1 MAQYKLCISD
11 PKTGRTKQLEVKDND
26 AKQFVGMKIKQPIKG
41 EAFGL
46 QGYEFLIT
54 GGSDKAGFPM
64 RSGIMGKRKVI
75 LAYGGTGIRTKEFGI
90 KQRKTVCGST
100 INADIVQI
108 NLKILKE
115 GSTKLFEDKKEE
127 AKADGTGKAEG
138 AKELSKAEVKADAAA
153 PAKAA

>member
-26 AKQFVGMKIKQPIKG
+26 AKQFAGMKLNQQLKG
-41 EAFGL
+41 EACGL
-46 QGYEFLIT
+46 PGYEFLIT

-115 GSTKLFEDKKEE
+115 GTQKLFEDKKEE
-127 AKADGTGKAEG
+127 VKAEG
-138 AKELSKAEVKADAAA
+138 AAA

>member
-1 MAQYKLCISD
+1 MAQFKICISD
-11 PKTGRTKQLEVKDND
+11 PKTGRSKQLEVKDND
-26 AKQFVGMKIKQPIKG
+26 AKQFVGMKLKQQIKG
-41 EAFGL
+41 EACGL
-46 QGYEFLIT
+46 PGYEFLIT

-75 LAYGGTGIRTKEFGI
+75 LAYGGTGIRTREKGT

-100 INADIVQI
+100 ISAEIVQI

-115 GSTKLFEDKKEE
+115 GSTKLFEEK
-127 AKADGTGKAEG
+127 KAEG
-138 AKELSKAEVKADAAA
+138 KEGAAQPAA

>member
-26 AKQFVGMKIKQPIKG
+26 AKPFVGMKLKQQIKG
-41 EAFGL
+41 ESCGL
-46 QGYEFLIT
+46 PGYEFLIS

-64 RSGIMGKRKVI
+64 RSGIMGKRKII

-115 GSTKLFEDKKEE
+115 GTQKLFEEKKEGPE
-127 AKADGTGKAEG
+127 AGKEG
-138 AKELSKAEVKADAAA
+138 AAAA

>member
-26 AKQFVGMKIKQPIKG
+26 AKPFVGMKLKQQIKG
-41 EAFGL
+41 ESCGL
-46 QGYEFLIT
+46 PGYEFLIS

-64 RSGIMGKRKVI
+64 RSGIMGKRKII
-75 LAYGGTGIRTKEFGI
+75 LAYGGTGIRTKEWGI

-108 NLKILKE
+108 NLKILKA
-115 GSTKLFEDKKEE
+115 GTQKLFEDKKEE
-127 AKADGTGKAEG
+127 AKPDGNKAAAKEG
-138 AKELSKAEVKADAAA
+138 AAAA
-153 PAKAA
+153 PAKAV